1 MEEYLVYFWGDME
14 TCDVS
19 FFFFYILYHIIV
31 GNLVTRARWGRFTV
45 IHSVSS
51 LAEIINN
58 RQKARR
64 SAGLHILMLVCI
76 GSVFREGLALCW
88 LCPDIHSHTISGSE
102 KKKKGMHH
110 TALLHMDQRGVC
122 HAAVGLLERLPTWK
136 YHIPVL
142 CGGPVCNC
150 VLSDL
155 QSPSHSFLPDIFLQ
169 WIYFSFFLVFWQRVH
184 SWPNLDLFFLLFL
197 PPRVPPANDKTVCGN
212 CTLYE
217 KEGK

>member
-102 KKKKGMHH
+102 KKRKRDASHSPPPHGSK
-110 TALLHMDQRGVC
+110 RGVPRRC
-122 HAAVGLLERLPTWK
+122 GLTWETTNMK
-136 YHIPVL
+136 IPHP
-142 CGGPVCNC
+142 GP
-150 VLSDL
+150 LWGAGL
-155 QSPSHSFLPDIFLQ
+155 
-169 WIYFSFFLVFWQRVH
+169 
-184 SWPNLDLFFLLFL
+184 
-197 PPRVPPANDKTVCGN
+197 
-212 CTLYE
+212 
-217 KEGK
+217 

>member
-1 MEEYLVYFWGDME
+1 MW
-14 TCDVS
+14 VS
-19 FFFFYILYHIIV
+19 FSFYILYHIIV

-64 SAGLHILMLVCI
+64 SAGLHILMLVCFGRGWPFADFVLTFI
-76 GSVFREGLALCW
+76 PTLYQAA
-88 LCPDIHSHTISGSE
+88 
-102 KKKKGMHH
+102 KKKEKGMHH

-184 SWPNLDLFFLLFL
+184 SWPNLDLFFFVVS
-197 PPRVPPANDKTVCGN
+197 PTTRAASQW
-212 CTLYE
+212 
-217 KEGK
+217 

>member
-1 MEEYLVYFWGDME
+1 
-14 TCDVS
+14 
-19 FFFFYILYHIIV
+19 
-31 GNLVTRARWGRFTV
+31 
-45 IHSVSS
+45 
-51 LAEIINN
+51 
-58 RQKARR
+58 
-64 SAGLHILMLVCI
+64 
-76 GSVFREGLALCW
+76 
-88 LCPDIHSHTISGSE
+88 
-102 KKKKGMHH
+102 MHH

-184 SWPNLDLFFLLFL
+184 SWPNLDLFFFCCFSHHACRQPMIKQCVEIALCMKKKENKKSQEKVTSNDWWTGKRTGVLSVHDSLFSIRL
-197 PPRVPPANDKTVCGN
+197 TAKRWKWPRNSRRSQISDSSTESSYHEAFVCDRPKPGRT
-212 CTLYE
+212 CSVSDIDFTLKVTRADADALNASNRIQY
-217 KEGK
+217 GTAA